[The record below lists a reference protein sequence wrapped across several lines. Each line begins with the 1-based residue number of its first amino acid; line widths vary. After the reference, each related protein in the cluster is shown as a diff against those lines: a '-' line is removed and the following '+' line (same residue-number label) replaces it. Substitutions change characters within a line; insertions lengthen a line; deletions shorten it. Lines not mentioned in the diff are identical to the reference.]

1 MRGLCNEQKEI
12 ITWRNVDMAI
22 LGNIVFWL
30 MILFAI
36 VGLSFQAGRETGAS
50 EEAKRHNRI
59 IWQDSKDYQWWHK

>member
-1 MRGLCNEQKEI
+1 
-12 ITWRNVDMAI
+12 MAI
-22 LGNIVFWL
+22 LGSLVFWL

-59 IWQDSKDYQWWHK
+59 IWQDSKDYQWENK